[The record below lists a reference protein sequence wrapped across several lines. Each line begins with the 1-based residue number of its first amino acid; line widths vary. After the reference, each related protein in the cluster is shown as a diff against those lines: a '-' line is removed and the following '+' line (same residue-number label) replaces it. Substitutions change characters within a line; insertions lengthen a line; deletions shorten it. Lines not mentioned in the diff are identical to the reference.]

1 MEGNRLEQ
9 FLASVSLWKS
19 LHLTH
24 THTHTCNRNKL
35 VCCHAQTH
43 RTNTRADGYW
53 LFCPPLDK
61 MLRPVWDEPWC
72 YQDVRRQR
80 TPNVQTHTGLWAHR
94 TATSLAP
101 SLPRSPKHTHTQSLS
116 IYFNWNLSLLCATL
130 TQTEK
135 PSGSSTAW
143 DQISK
148 PSGLML
154 INPTLLTRSLCQL
167 ICLILRYHPDC
178 FTYVIQVP
186 LKPCWGSKSPWN
198 KASAGGKTPSGA
210 LITSTCRHNCA
221 YQTPPS

>member
-24 THTHTCNRNKL
+24 THMHPKQIGMLPCTDTQDQHTSRRIL
-35 VCCHAQTH
+35 IILSAAWQDAEA
-43 RTNTRADGYW
+43 R
-53 LFCPPLDK
+53 
-61 MLRPVWDEPWC
+61 LRWAWC

-80 TPNVQTHTGLWAHR
+80 TPNVQTHTHR
-94 TATSLAP
+94 SLSTSHRHLPRSLAP
-101 SLPRSPKHTHTQSLS
+101 PNTHTHTQSLS

>member
-1 MEGNRLEQ
+1 MHRHTGP
-9 FLASVSLWKS
+9 
-19 LHLTH
+19 TH
-24 THTHTCNRNKL
+24 
-35 VCCHAQTH
+35 
-43 RTNTRADGYW
+43 
-53 LFCPPLDK
+53 
-61 MLRPVWDEPWC
+61 EPTDID
-72 YQDVRRQR
+72 YFVRRLTR
-80 TPNVQTHTGLWAHR
+80 CWGPSEMSPDVIRMSGDRGRPTYKHTHTGLWAHR

-101 SLPRSPKHTHTQSLS
+101 SLPQTHTHTQSLS
-116 IYFNWNLSLLCATL
+116 IYFNWILSLLCATL

>member
-24 THTHTCNRNKL
+24 THTHMQPKQIGMLPCTDTQDQHTSRRILIILSAAWQDAEARLRWALMLSGCQETED
-35 VCCHAQTH
+35 AQ
-43 RTNTRADGYW
+43 RTNT
-53 LFCPPLDK
+53 
-61 MLRPVWDEPWC
+61 
-72 YQDVRRQR
+72 
-80 TPNVQTHTGLWAHR
+80 HR
-94 TATSLAP
+94 SLSTSHRHLPRSLAP
-101 SLPRSPKHTHTQSLS
+101 PNTHTHTQSLS

-198 KASAGGKTPSGA
+198 KASAVGKTPSGA

>member
-1 MEGNRLEQ
+1 MHRHTGPTHEPTDIDYFVRRLTRCWGPSEM
-9 FLASVSLWKS
+9 SLMLS
-19 LHLTH
+19 GCQETED
-24 THTHTCNRNKL
+24 
-35 VCCHAQTH
+35 AQ
-43 RTNTRADGYW
+43 RTNT
-53 LFCPPLDK
+53 
-61 MLRPVWDEPWC
+61 
-72 YQDVRRQR
+72 
-80 TPNVQTHTGLWAHR
+80 HR
-94 TATSLAP
+94 SLSTSHRHLPRSLAP
-101 SLPRSPKHTHTQSLS
+101 PNTHTHTQSLS